1 MAVSVNDKKVKLR
14 TVHTNTAP
22 DGSTKRR
29 SVTISNIDATAH
41 SADLYALGKGIDT
54 LLDGSLASV
63 VRVQEEFYEENE

>member
-1 MAVSVNDKKVKLR
+1 MAVSTNDKKVKLR

-29 SVTISNIDATAH
+29 SVTISNIDA
-41 SADLYALGKGIDT
+41 SAKSEDLYALGKGIDA

-63 VRVQEEFYEENE
+63 VRVQEEFYEEN

>member
-1 MAVSVNDKKVKLR
+1 MAVSVNDKRVKLR
-14 TVHTNTAP
+14 TVHSNSAP

-29 SVTISNIDATAH
+29 SVTISNIDATAL

-54 LLDGSLASV
+54 LLDGSLVSV

>member
-29 SVTISNIDATAH
+29 SITISNIDAMAQKE
-41 SADLYALGKGIDT
+41 DLYALGKGIDS
-54 LLDGSLASV
+54 LVDGSLASV
-63 VRVQEEFYEENE
+63 VRVEDQYYEENE

>member
-29 SVTISNIDATAH
+29 SVTISNIDATAQ

>member
-29 SVTISNIDATAH
+29 SVTISNIDSTAQ
-41 SADLYALGKGIDT
+41 SADLYALGKGIDM

-63 VRVQEEFYEENE
+63 VKVQEEFYEENE

>member
-29 SVTISNIDATAH
+29 SITISDINAMAQKE
-41 SADLYALGKGIDT
+41 DLYALGKGIDA
-54 LLDGSLASV
+54 LVAGSLASV
-63 VRVQEEFYEENE
+63 VRVEDQYYEENE

>member
-29 SVTISNIDATAH
+29 SVTISNIDATAQ
-41 SADLYALGKGIDT
+41 SADLYALGKGIDA